1 MAPLIPDLPIGI
13 TMISVISV
21 LATFGSLTWI
31 GVKIINAIA
40 SRGKKENTQEMIE
53 LKKENS
59 ALKDRIENLETLVCR
74 LDQEI
79 NTQLEKSLWLSRSNP
94 GAANSQ
100 QMTAMVNITSALESR
115 FQVLKELGRGGMGI
129 VFLAYDKQLKDN
141 VAIKVLSPFLSNDAE
156 SLERMRREVTAARK
170 ITHSNVIK
178 IYDIAEAGGLHY
190 ITMEYFPGE
199 NLRQLIQRKGPL
211 SLEEGM
217 QLLYQICDGLEA
229 AHGQGIIHR
238 DLKSQN
244 VILNDK
250 GHLKIIDLG
259 LARTNQLE
267 GMTATGLIMGTPEYM
282 SPEQVMGRRTDERSD
297 LYSLGII
304 LYEMFSGR
312 VPFSGDSAISV
323 GFKHVKE
330 AYEPLRSVR
339 PQIPES
345 LSLIS
350 DRLLQKDPAH
360 RYQSVTE
367 LRRDLE
373 KGRTYTPQA
382 LEEVTPAEKK
392 SVEIRN

>member
-1 MAPLIPDLPIGI
+1 MPPMIPDLPIGI
-13 TMISVISV
+13 MMISVIAII
-21 LATFGSLTWI
+21 ATFGSLTWL

-40 SRGKKENTQEMIE
+40 SRGKKENPQEVKE
-53 LKKENS
+53 LKQENA

-94 GAANSQ
+94 GTANSQ
-100 QMTAMVNITSALESR
+100 QMTAMVNITTALESR

-141 VAIKVLSPFLSNDAE
+141 VAIKVLSPFLSNDSE

-170 ITHSNVIK
+170 ITNSNVIK

-190 ITMEYFPGE
+190 ITMEYFAGE
-199 NLRQLIQRKGPL
+199 NLRQLLQRKGPL
-211 SLEEGM
+211 SLQEGM
-217 QLLYQICDGLEA
+217 QYLYQICDGLQA
-229 AHGQGIIHR
+229 AHNQGIIHR

-244 VILNDK
+244 VILNDR

-304 LYEMFSGR
+304 LYEMFSGK

-330 AYEPLRSVR
+330 NFEPLNAVR
-339 PQIPES
+339 PQIPDS
-345 LSLIS
+345 LSAIA
-350 DRLLQKDPAH
+350 DRLLKKDPAH
-360 RYQSVTE
+360 RYQSVEE

-373 KGRTYTPQA
+373 KVYSYAPAQLEDTSVPQQ
-382 LEEVTPAEKK
+382 
-392 SVEIRN
+392 SIRIKN

>member
-1 MAPLIPDLPIGI
+1 
-13 TMISVISV
+13 
-21 LATFGSLTWI
+21 
-31 GVKIINAIA
+31 
-40 SRGKKENTQEMIE
+40 
-53 LKKENS
+53 
-59 ALKDRIENLETLVCR
+59 
-74 LDQEI
+74 
-79 NTQLEKSLWLSRSNP
+79 
-94 GAANSQ
+94 
-100 QMTAMVNITSALESR
+100 
-115 FQVLKELGRGGMGI
+115 VLKELGRGGMGI

-211 SLEEGM
+211 SMEEGM

-229 AHGQGIIHR
+229 AHSQGIIHR

-244 VILNDK
+244 VILNDR

-282 SPEQVMGRRTDERSD
+282 SPEQVLGRRTDERSD

-330 AYEPLRSVR
+330 SFEPLRSVR
-339 PQIPES
+339 PQLPEF
-345 LSLIS
+345 LSLIA

-360 RYQSVTE
+360 RYQSVAE

-373 KGRTYTPQA
+373 KVRSYTPQA
-382 LEEVTPAEKK
+382 LEEATPVPKK